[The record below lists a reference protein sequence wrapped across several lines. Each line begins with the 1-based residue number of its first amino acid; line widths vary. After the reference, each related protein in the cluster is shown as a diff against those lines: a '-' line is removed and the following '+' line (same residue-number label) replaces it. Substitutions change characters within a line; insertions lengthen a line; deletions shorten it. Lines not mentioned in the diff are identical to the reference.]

1 MYPLLVGAVIDNMS
15 LSNREELKAKL
26 VETQQ
31 PNPEAQQ
38 AQQQQM
44 EMQMAQIQAQIQLLQ
59 SQSMESQSRANKYT
73 VEAELEPKVV
83 EAKLAAALSSNLQS
97 GTADDKE
104 FERRAKIAD
113 LLIKEEDI
121 QSNERIAQM
130 QMASKNN
137 LTKQ

>member
-1 MYPLLVGAVIDNMS
+1 LVGAVIDNMS

-26 VETQQ
+26 IEAQQ
-31 PNPEAQQ
+31 PNPQAQQ

-44 EMQMAQIQAQIQLLQ
+44 EMQMAQLQAQVELLK
-59 SQSMESQSRANKYT
+59 SQSMEAQSRANKYNI
-73 VEAELEPKVV
+73 EAQLEPKVV
-83 EAKLAAALSSNLQS
+83 EAKMAAALSNNLQA

-104 FERRAKIAD
+104 FERRAKVAE
-113 LLIKEEDI
+113 LLIKEKDI

-130 QMASKNN
+130 QMQFKNN